1 VTPKRNTRRMDLQ
14 RILLH
19 NLHVDSVEKFILQL
33 ALHLKDLNLTS
44 SGSLKGQTAG
54 RPTSR
59 AYLIQ
64 RLGERCLMTL
74 AEMAHTLPPPVTV
87 QTGSFVVKKLGLR
100 PNNFIPTDTVLRNHD
115 CTIYIKKLSSLAL
128 NELIKNNKIVCKIVV
143 CHVVPDECP
152 NPWQFLGTLPRRS
165 NILFGPFVNHH
176 TREMYEQYITI
187 PNDGLDSTTPPKR
200 PSLK

>member
-1 VTPKRNTRRMDLQ
+1 
-14 RILLH
+14 
-19 NLHVDSVEKFILQL
+19 
-33 ALHLKDLNLTS
+33 
-44 SGSLKGQTAG
+44 
-54 RPTSR
+54 
-59 AYLIQ
+59 
-64 RLGERCLMTL
+64 MTL

-143 CHVVPDECP
+143 CHVVPEREASLGSPRVDECP

-176 TREMYEQYITI
+176 TREMYEQYVAV